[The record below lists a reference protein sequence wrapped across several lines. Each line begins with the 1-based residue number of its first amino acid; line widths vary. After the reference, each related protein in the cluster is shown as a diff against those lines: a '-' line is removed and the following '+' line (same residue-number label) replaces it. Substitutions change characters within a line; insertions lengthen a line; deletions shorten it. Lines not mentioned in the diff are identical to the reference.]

1 MVKMICPKCNKGIMK
16 LEVRTKGAIDPRTY
30 TQKGGA
36 KLVCPECGNRALPSE
51 VRQTR
56 KSN

>member
-1 MVKMICPKCNKGIMK
+1 MVKMIRPKCKKGIMT
-16 LEVRTKGAIDPRTY
+16 LEVRTKDALDPRTY
-30 TQKGGA
+30 IQKGGA